1 MKVKSL
7 FNGESLKDILVDL
20 LFLVVGSVVFAFG
33 VVYFVDPHK
42 ISPGGIT
49 GIATVINYLF
59 PFLPI
64 GILLLIFNVPIIFL
78 GYLKVGGRF
87 IFKTLFVTV
96 ISSLIIDLFD
106 NYLPSYEGERLIA
119 AIFGGVLIGLGLS
132 LVMLR
137 GGTTG
142 GTDVLAKV
150 MRIKYPYFSMGRLV
164 LILDGIVVIVASIT
178 YRDLET
184 ALYSAITLFASSQM
198 LDAVLYGSD
207 AGRFL
212 FIVTNKPEEISEAIF
227 NATDRGVTIL
237 PAKGGY
243 KNEQREVVLCAL
255 RKPEV
260 DKAVKTVKVTD
271 PDAFT
276 IVTVTGGVFGEG
288 FEKKYDM

>member
-1 MKVKSL
+1 MKIKTL
-7 FNGESLKDILVDL
+7 FNGESLKDILIDL
-20 LFLVVGSVVFAFG
+20 LFLVVGSVVYAFG

-49 GIATVINYLF
+49 GIAAVVNYLL

-64 GILLLIFNVPIIFL
+64 GLLILIFNIPIITLGFL
-78 GYLKVGGRF
+78 RVGGKF
-87 IFKTLFVTV
+87 IFKTLFVTL
-96 ISSLIIDLFD
+96 ISSVIIDVFD
-106 NYLPSYEGERLIA
+106 RFLPVYEGERLIA

-150 MRIKYPYFSMGRLV
+150 IRIKYPYFSMGRLV
-164 LILDGIVVIVASIT
+164 LILDGIIVIIASIT
-178 YRDLET
+178 YKDLET
-184 ALYSAITLFASSQM
+184 ALYSAITLFASAQM

-212 FIVTNKPEEISEAIF
+212 FIVTNKTKEISDAIF
-227 NATDRGVTIL
+227 EATDRGVTIL

-243 KNEQREVVLCAL
+243 KNENREVVLCAL

-271 PDAFT
+271 PEAFT